1 MEIACFD
8 VGMEVRPPG
17 KKLNFKTNGAILD
30 VSEKKGKTGQRGK
43 VCPPL
48 PPLAEGRGGKCPP
61 LPPQS
66 KGRGG
71 DCPRCPRGS
80 GAHADTYIHT
90 NAIRHIHT

>member
-1 MEIACFD
+1 MEIVCFD
-8 VGMEVRPPG
+8 GGTGVQPPE
-17 KKLNFKTNGAILD
+17 KNRIFKTNGAVLD
-30 VSEKKGKTGQRGK
+30 VSENKGTTGQKGK

-48 PPLAEGRGGKCPP
+48 PPLSEGRGGKCPP

-80 GAHADTYIHT
+80 GAHEHV
-90 NAIRHIHT
+90 